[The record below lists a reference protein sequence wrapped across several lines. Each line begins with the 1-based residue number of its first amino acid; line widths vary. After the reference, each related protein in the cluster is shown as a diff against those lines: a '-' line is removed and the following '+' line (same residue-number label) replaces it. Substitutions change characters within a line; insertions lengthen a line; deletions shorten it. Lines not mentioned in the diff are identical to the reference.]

1 MVKRYLIL
9 IASIVFLFTGAS
21 QTYASQMLTE
31 SIGAGKT
38 LSVGL
43 NVSSTGNWYI
53 VSNSNPSVATA
64 ELNSSP
70 SVIVKGLTAG
80 TTQVMACTETSGVNC
95 LTLNVNVTG
104 NVLGAS
110 IVGAH
115 PAGSWVISG
124 QTVFYVTSQG
134 LIPITTWKIFLSNG
148 GTSKL
153 IQPINSA
160 DEHLPMLSLMI
171 LKDSRVK

>member
-1 MVKRYLIL
+1 M
-9 IASIVFLFTGAS
+9 FLFTGVAQADTS
-21 QTYASQMLTE
+21 QTLTE
-31 SIGAGKT
+31 SIGVGKT

-43 NVSSTGNWYI
+43 NVSSTGNWFI
-53 VSNSNPSVATA
+53 ISNSNPSVATA

-70 SVIVKGLTAG
+70 AVIVKGQAVGVTK
-80 TTQVMACTETSGVNC
+80 VIICSEMSGINC
-95 LTLNVNVTG
+95 LNLNVNVTG
-104 NVLGAS
+104 SVLGAN
-110 IVGAH
+110 IVNAH

-124 QTVFYVTSQG
+124 QTVFYVTPQG

-148 GTSKL
+148 GKSKL

-160 DEHLPMLSLMI
+160 DEYLPMLALMT